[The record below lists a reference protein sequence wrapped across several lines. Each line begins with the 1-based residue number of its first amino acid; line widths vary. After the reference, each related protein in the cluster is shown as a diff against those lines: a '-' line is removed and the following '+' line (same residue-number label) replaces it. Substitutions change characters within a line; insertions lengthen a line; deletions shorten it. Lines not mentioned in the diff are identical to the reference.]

1 MRGTVCGCGSDAT
14 DAALSGHPPDRSEHR
29 FLSAAGSGRLP
40 SVRCGGRPFRNDC
53 RSSSG
58 EVYPA
63 APAACL
69 FRAPG
74 CSAFPAG
81 RGSTLPVQPALFQQK
96 DVVRRGVVHKPAF
109 YQAYSATTRIKR
121 PTAWSGRSATA
132 SAVASRCLPTTLPA
146 APVSGTL
153 CHRGLT
159 AGRSARA
166 PAVWSAGTAR
176 LR

>member
-81 RGSTLPVQPALFQQK
+81 RGSTLPVQRALFQQK

-109 YQAYSATTRIKR
+109 YRLILQQRDKEAYSMVREVSNRFGCRQSMPSNNI
-121 PTAWSGRSATA
+121 A
-132 SAVASRCLPTTLPA
+132 SCAGVRNTLPSRA
-146 APVSGTL
+146 DG
-153 CHRGLT
+153 
-159 AGRSARA
+159 GRSARA